1 MNKRFLAVPEPA
13 YGDTL
18 RLMRQTH
25 PSTARKRSGEAPSRG
40 LPLPQRTRLATQPPR
55 RRSRASDWT
64 PQKRMLNPML
74 AVAVV

>member
-18 RLMRQTH
+18 RLMRQMQ
-25 PSTARKRSGEAPSRG
+25 PSAARKRTGEAPRRG
-40 LPLPQRTRLATQPPR
+40 PPLPQRTSLAKQPLR
-55 RRSRASDWT
+55 RRRRASDWT
-64 PQKRMLNPML
+64 PQKWMLNPML